1 MIIERVRAKNYKTY
15 QELDLDLSVRPDR
28 PIILVGG
35 HNGDGKTTLFEAIYG
50 GLYGLAVQDRAKFR
64 ELVNVNVQND
74 ADAEIMLEVTF
85 TGQVL
90 NQTQKYVLRRTYQ
103 LQADGRPVGSV
114 MLNMNGTVF
123 RYGSATP
130 EKEAAQSQSQVEK
143 IINANLP
150 NKLSRYFLF
159 DAMQSSDLLKE
170 NVFAQIIRDNIEN
183 VMGFRKYVELRQAT
197 ERLLQER
204 ASERIKIEGQKKEY
218 EGLCAELNAA
228 KDEFARNKAEQEKLV
243 EWLALAK
250 AEYDAAKVG
259 AKDYEAAKSKIAA
272 IDAQIA
278 ETGKAAA
285 RYSDE
290 VREFVDGMETSVFI
304 PNVAALIDLEVK
316 KIAAARKGGANGVR
330 TLSEAEINAVVG
342 KVMEYLRERN
352 AVTDAITAAE
362 VSAAVARLREE
373 DEKKR
378 PFAFLS
384 DADVGVLTGLKDRG
398 TPNPFPRLAAERQS
412 LEARIGELDGLRIQ
426 RGTLERHLT
435 EGDDAVIRDY
445 EKKSGELKLLEDKA
459 SELVRKIA
467 GLEKKIHQID
477 VIIQREPDVKFDTL
491 AKLPTFFKEVADS
504 LLKRKRRQIESEM
517 QELLNKLILPY
528 KDHIARVELS
538 EELEDFSIKL
548 YHTAGNEISL
558 NQLNAASKQIF
569 IQILLR
575 VLRNLGDYNPPVMI
589 DTVMG
594 VLDNE
599 SRGAMMEEYF
609 PNLAEQTILLCT
621 TSEIR
626 IDSDYRQLSAWIAKT
641 YTLKRD
647 VENQRTEVAPGY
659 FGVELEEED

>member
-28 PIILVGG
+28 PIVLVGG

-183 VMGFRKYVELRQAT
+183 VMGFRKYVELRQAA
-197 ERLLQER
+197 ERLQQER
-204 ASERIKIEGQKKEY
+204 AAERIKIEGQKKEY

-228 KDEFARNKAEQEKLV
+228 KDELARNKAEQEKLV

-278 ETGKAAA
+278 ET
-285 RYSDE
+285 
-290 VREFVDGMETSVFI
+290 VDGMETSVFI

-316 KIAAARKGGANGVR
+316 KIAAARKGDANGVR
-330 TLSEAEINAVVG
+330 ALSEAEINAVVG
-342 KVMEYLRERN
+342 KVMGYLRERN

-373 DEKKR
+373 EEKKR

-384 DADVGVLTGLKDRG
+384 DADVAVLTGLKDKG

-412 LEARIGELDGLRIQ
+412 LESKIGELDGLHIQ
-426 RGTLERHLT
+426 RETLERHLT
-435 EGDDAVIRDY
+435 EGDDAVIREY
-445 EKKSGELKLLEDKA
+445 EKKSGELKSLEEMAAD
-459 SELVRKIA
+459 LVRKIA
-467 GLEKKIHQID
+467 GLEKKVHQID
-477 VIIQREPDVKFDTL
+477 VIIQREPDIKFDTL

-504 LLKRKRRQIESEM
+504 LLKRKRHQIESEM
-517 QELLNKLILPY
+517 LELLNKLILPY
-528 KDHIARVELS
+528 KGHIARVELS

>member
-28 PIILVGG
+28 PIVLVGG

-204 ASERIKIEGQKKEY
+204 AAERIKIEGQKKEY

-228 KDEFARNKAEQEKLV
+228 KDELARNKAGQEKLV

-259 AKDYEAAKSKIAA
+259 AKDYEAAKGKIAA

-278 ETGKAAA
+278 ETGRAAA

-290 VREFVDGMETSVFI
+290 VKEFVDGIETSVFI

-316 KIAAARKGGANGVR
+316 KIAAARKGDANGVR
-330 TLSEAEINAVVG
+330 TLSEAEINAVVE
-342 KVMEYLRERN
+342 KVMGYLRERN

-362 VSAAVARLREE
+362 VSAVTTMPSRL
-373 DEKKR
+373 KVLQKR
-378 PFAFLS
+378 SVSF
-384 DADVGVLTGLKDRG
+384 
-398 TPNPFPRLAAERQS
+398 
-412 LEARIGELDGLRIQ
+412 
-426 RGTLERHLT
+426 
-435 EGDDAVIRDY
+435 
-445 EKKSGELKLLEDKA
+445 
-459 SELVRKIA
+459 
-467 GLEKKIHQID
+467 
-477 VIIQREPDVKFDTL
+477 
-491 AKLPTFFKEVADS
+491 
-504 LLKRKRRQIESEM
+504 
-517 QELLNKLILPY
+517 
-528 KDHIARVELS
+528 
-538 EELEDFSIKL
+538 
-548 YHTAGNEISL
+548 
-558 NQLNAASKQIF
+558 
-569 IQILLR
+569 
-575 VLRNLGDYNPPVMI
+575 
-589 DTVMG
+589 
-594 VLDNE
+594 
-599 SRGAMMEEYF
+599 
-609 PNLAEQTILLCT
+609 
-621 TSEIR
+621 
-626 IDSDYRQLSAWIAKT
+626 W
-641 YTLKRD
+641 
-647 VENQRTEVAPGY
+647 
-659 FGVELEEED
+659 